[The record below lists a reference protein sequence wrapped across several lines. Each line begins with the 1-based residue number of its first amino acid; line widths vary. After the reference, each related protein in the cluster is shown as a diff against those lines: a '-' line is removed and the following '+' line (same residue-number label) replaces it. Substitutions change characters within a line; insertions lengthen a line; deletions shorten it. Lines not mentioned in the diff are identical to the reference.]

1 MDFNTALQLQIEGYP
16 GRLKSY
22 LVGKEEGNYL
32 LIKIPLLK
40 APEKLF
46 RQGKEL
52 IIRYVYQGSAFGF
65 RTQVILPLFDS
76 FNVVF
81 VGFPKRI
88 EDFNLRVHKRFEC
101 SLPARLE
108 VITKHQNRQMRFKT
122 MVNDISKGGCR
133 LTISLKELEWSKDP
147 IKIKAEVSLFLSLP
161 GVDGELFLQAAVR
174 SLSQDEDAMALG
186 LQFIGLEG
194 KDRVQLDRFLAVH
207 QS

>member
-32 LIKIPLLK
+32 LIKIPWLK
-40 APEKLF
+40 NPEKFF
-46 RQGKEL
+46 RQGQEL
-52 IIRYVYQGSAFGF
+52 IIRYVYQGCAFGF
-65 RTQVILPLFDS
+65 KTQVILPLFDT

-81 VGFPKRI
+81 VRFPTTI
-88 EDFNLRVHKRFEC
+88 EDFNLRIHKRFEC

-108 VITKHQNRQMRFKT
+108 VVTRHQNRQMRFKA

-133 LTISLKELEWSKDP
+133 LTISLQELEWSKDP
-147 IKIKAEVSLFLSLP
+147 IKIRAEVSLFLSLP
-161 GVDGELFLQAAVR
+161 GVDGELFLQSAVR
-174 SLSQDEDAMALG
+174 SLAQDDDAMALG
-186 LQFIGLEG
+186 LQFLDLTG
-194 KDRVQLDRFLAVH
+194 KNRVQLDRFLALN